1 MSLESGLVVTPRA
14 FVSHRWLLLLVIL
27 LLVFLKSNL
36 RTRVEGALV
45 TGKFW
50 TLMSGHVLLQVI
62 FPVGLVITLVTMK
75 VFLAVLLDM
84 ATQSSFGEKFR
95 ANVTLS
101 QDMASLVVF
110 EPSETLK

>member
-1 MSLESGLVVTPRA
+1 M
-14 FVSHRWLLLLVIL
+14 
-27 LLVFLKSNL
+27 
-36 RTRVEGALV
+36 V
-45 TGKFW
+45 TGKFR

-62 FPVGLVITLVTMK
+62 FPVGLVNTLVTLK

-84 ATQSSFGEKFR
+84 ATQSSFEEKFR

-110 EPSETLK
+110 EPSETLE